1 MRGCVCGCRCE
12 SGSGS
17 AAASAVLSLHVA
29 WLSGLVWVPTRC
41 VGMRWGLGGGAGGG
55 LETVAHVEVQVTC
68 KQAVGVSD
76 ISETV
81 AHVEVQV
88 TCKQTV
94 VGEQ

>member
-1 MRGCVCGCRCE
+1 
-12 SGSGS
+12 
-17 AAASAVLSLHVA
+17 
-29 WLSGLVWVPTRC
+29 
-41 VGMRWGLGGGAGGG
+41 MRWGLGGGAGGG